1 MTKENKDAGMDGSR
15 SRPLWLHSAH
25 SGFAQIMQLDSTA
38 YTKESA
44 QKRHW
49 KVHFQRW
56 GSGGKV
62 FTAA

>member
-1 MTKENKDAGMDGSR
+1 MDGSR
-15 SRPLWLHSAH
+15 SRPLWLHSTD
-25 SGFAQIMQLDSTA
+25 SGFAQIIQLDSTA

-44 QKRHW
+44 QKPQG

-56 GSGGKV
+56 GNGGKV